1 MKDNQKKYWKGIEE
15 LNNDPEFLK
24 NAYNEF
30 PEYLPVKEA
39 HPSKS
44 EEGEGTGRRDFL
56 KLLGFGVAAVSL
68 AACESPVKKAIPY
81 LNKPEEVEPGIA
93 NWYASSYYNGSD
105 YCSVLVKT
113 REGRPIKIEG
123 NTLSSITKGGTNS
136 RTQASVLGLYDE
148 TRLQNFVIKGK
159 EVKVKDSNKEYSSV
173 DKEIAEALRKADGKG
188 IRIVSGS
195 VYSPSTLKAIAAFKS
210 VYPSTEHVMYD
221 AVSVNAISLANDK
234 SFGKAV
240 IPTYNF
246 AKASIVAGF
255 NCDFLGTWIS
265 PIEYA
270 KGYAVGRK
278 VGNTKKVMSRHYQF
292 ESNLSMTG
300 ANADYR
306 EPIKLSEEGLYL
318 ASLYAM
324 ITGTKLSVPAAKESA
339 KLKMLADDLKAAKGA
354 SLVVSG
360 TNDVAIQT
368 LVNEINQA
376 LGNIGSTIDLNRSCN
391 LKKGN
396 DAAVNAL
403 VNDAKNDRIGAV
415 IFFGANPVYDLGNGA
430 ELAAALKNVP
440 VRISFAEKADET
452 AEHCNYLCPG
462 YHYLESWNDLEPYKG
477 YYSMVQPTIT
487 PIFKGTRAAQESLL
501 VWAGNNTEYYEFIKS
516 NWKNNILKSGVS
528 FEKVIHDGIYE
539 VAGGKVI
546 TAATDSTAVETEM
559 PSFGGSVSF
568 TSNLSEI
575 SSAIAASSKNL
586 DKGLQLS
593 VYEKVAIGDGS
604 MSANPWLQEAPD
616 PITKATWD
624 NYVTVSFATAKEMT
638 LKSGDIVT
646 LNAGKV
652 SLTLPVV
659 VQPGQAKGTLG
670 VALGYGRKNGGPAN
684 TTIGVNA
691 YPLLSLVNNSLNYSV
706 ANVSI
711 VPTGQFSQ
719 IATTQTH
726 DTVMERQSVVKE
738 SLLGDFIKA
747 GWEKPYNPT
756 VHTSKGAVKP
766 GEEGTDLWYQH
777 DKVNHLWT
785 MMVDLNSCIGC
796 NACVVGCNVENNV
809 AVVGKEEVINR
820 REMHWMRIDR
830 YYSSDMTKA
839 KAEEQGIGALDM
851 YALMEDPEE
860 NPEVVFQPMMCQH
873 CNHAPCETVCPV
885 AATTHSSEGLNQ
897 MTYNRCIG
905 TRYCANNC
913 PYKVRRFNWFKY
925 FDNDKFAVNT
935 SMNTTLG
942 KMVLNP
948 DVTVRSRG
956 VMEKCS
962 FCVQRIQE
970 GKLNAKKEKRNI
982 QDGEVVTACAT
993 ACPTNAIT
1001 FGDIN
1006 DKESQVYKQ
1015 ITAENSNR
1023 AYTVLEE
1030 INTRPNVFYLTKI
1043 RNKKA

>member
-30 PEYLPVKEA
+30 PEYLPVKET

-68 AACESPVKKAIPY
+68 AACETPVKKAIPY
-81 LNKPEEVEPGIA
+81 LNKPEEIEPGIA

-136 RTQASVLGLYDE
+136 RAQASVLSLYDE
-148 TRLQNFVIKGK
+148 TRLQNFVYKGRD
-159 EVKVKDSNKEYSSV
+159 VKVKESNKEYNSI
-173 DKEIAEALRKADGKG
+173 DKDIADALRKADAKG

-195 VYSPSTLKAIAAFKS
+195 IYSPSTLKVIEAFKAA
-210 VYPSTEHVMYD
+210 YPSTEHVMYD
-221 AVSVNAISLANDK
+221 PVSVNAISLANEK

-246 AKASIVAGF
+246 AKAKVIAGF
-255 NCDFLGTWIS
+255 NCDFLGSWIS
-265 PIEYA
+265 PIEFA
-270 KGYAVGRK
+270 KGYSVGRR
-278 VGNTKKVMSRHYQF
+278 VGNNKKEMSRHYQF

-306 EPIKLSEEGLYL
+306 EPIKLSEEGLFL
-318 ASLYAM
+318 AALYAS
-324 ITGTKLSVPAAKESA
+324 ITGNKVNVPASKESE
-339 KLKMLADDLKAAKGA
+339 KLKMLADDLKSAKGE

-360 TNDVAIQT
+360 TNDVAIQI

-376 LGNIGSTIDLNRSCN
+376 LGNHGSTIDLNRACN

-396 DAAVNAL
+396 DAAINAL
-403 VNDAKNDRIGAV
+403 VNDAKNNKIGAV

-430 ELAAALKNVP
+430 ELASSLANIP
-440 VRISFAEKADET
+440 VRISFAEKVDET

-462 YHYLESWNDLEPYKG
+462 YHYLESWNDLEPYTG
-477 YYSMVQPTIT
+477 HFSMVQPTIS

-501 VWAGNNTEYYEFIKS
+501 VWAGNNTEFYEFIKT
-516 NWKNNILKSGVS
+516 NWKNSILKSGFD
-528 FEKVIHDGIYE
+528 FEKVIHDGVYE
-539 VAGGKVI
+539 LSSGKAI
-546 TAATDSTAVETEM
+546 TSSDSESASST
-559 PSFGGSVSF
+559 VSF
-568 TSNLSEI
+568 SSNLSEI
-575 SSAIAASSKNL
+575 SSIISATSKEL

-593 VYEKVAIGDGS
+593 VYEKVSVGDGS
-604 MSANPWLQEAPD
+604 MSANPWLQEVPD
-616 PITKATWD
+616 PITKATWG
-624 NYVTVSFATAKEMT
+624 NYVTISFATAKEMK
-638 LKSGDIVT
+638 LKSGDVVDLT
-646 LNAGKV
+646 AGKT

-670 VALGYGRKNGGPAN
+670 IALGYGRKNGGPAK

-691 YPLLSLVNNSLNYSV
+691 YPLLNLVNNSHSYTIS
-706 ANVSI
+706 NVSI
-711 VPTGQFSQ
+711 AATGGFSQ

-726 DTVMERQSVVKE
+726 DTVMERQSIVKE
-738 SLLGDFIKA
+738 ALLGDFVKA
-747 GWEKPYNPT
+747 DWQKPYNPT

-766 GEEGTDLWYQH
+766 GEAGTDLWYEH
-777 DKVNHLWT
+777 EKVNHLWT
-785 MMVDLNSCIGC
+785 MMVDLNTCIGC
-796 NACVVGCNVENNV
+796 NACVVGCNAENNV

-830 YYSSDMTKA
+830 YYSSDMTKE
-839 KAEEQGIGALDM
+839 KAEATGVGMLDM

-935 SMNTTLG
+935 SMSNVLG

-970 GKLNAKKEKRNI
+970 VKLTAKKEKRNI
-982 QDGEVVTACAT
+982 QDGEVVTACAS

-1015 ITAENSNR
+1015 ISAENSNR

-1030 INTRPNVFYLTKI
+1030 INTRPNVYYLTKI